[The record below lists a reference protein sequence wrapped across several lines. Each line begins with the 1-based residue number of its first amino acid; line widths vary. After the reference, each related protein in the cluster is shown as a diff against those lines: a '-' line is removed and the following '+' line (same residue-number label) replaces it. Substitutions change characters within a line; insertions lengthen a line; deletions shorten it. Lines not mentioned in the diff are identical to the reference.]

1 MVHTTTMNTAAAAL
15 LLALP
20 ASAGMMY
27 TKGSPVLQV
36 DAKNYDRLIAQSNH
50 TSIVEFFAPWCGHC
64 QNLKPA
70 YEKAAKSLAGLA
82 KVAAMD
88 CDDEANK
95 AFCGNLGVKGFPT
108 IMTVTP
114 SKKPG
119 RPVIEDYQGPRT
131 AKAIVDAVVDK
142 IPNHVKR
149 VGDKGLESWL
159 AENND
164 TAKAVLFSE
173 KGTTSA
179 LLKALSVDFRG
190 VISFAQIRDKEKA
203 SIELFGITTY
213 PTLILLPGG
222 TTEALVYDGEMKKE
236 PMIAFLS
243 QAAPPNPD
251 PAPKKPKAS
260 KKTSK
265 ASKDKKK
272 EKENAAEASSSFAS
286 ASSSQAS
293 SEASEAAASAT
304 TITLEDASNP
314 TESPDP
320 VATPEDAPA
329 PAPVA
334 DLPPPIPTIGSE
346 DELRKACLGSKT
358 TTCILLLL
366 PTVPESETVV
376 PESTTMALASLGGV
390 AEKHVQRKGHLFPF
404 YAIPTTNPISLSLR
418 EVLSLGSE
426 SETELVAVNARRSWW
441 KHYGEKGFGL
451 ESVEGWIDAIRLG
464 EGKKEKLPGGL
475 VKEEEKPDE
484 HDEL

>member
-1 MVHTTTMNTAAAAL
+1 
-15 LLALP
+15 
-20 ASAGMMY
+20 
-27 TKGSPVLQV
+27 
-36 DAKNYDRLIAQSNH
+36 
-50 TSIVEFFAPWCGHC
+50 
-64 QNLKPA
+64 
-70 YEKAAKSLAGLA
+70 
-82 KVAAMD
+82 MD

-95 AFCGNLGVKGFPT
+95 AFCGNMGVQGFPT
-108 IMTVTP
+108 IKTVKP

-119 RPVIEDYQGPRT
+119 RPVVEDYQGPRT

-179 LLKALSVDFRG
+179 LLKALSVDFLG
-190 VISFAQIRDKEKA
+190 AISFAQIRDKEKA

-213 PTLILLPGG
+213 PTLLLLPGG
-222 TTEALVYDGEMKKE
+222 STEALVYDGEMKKG
-236 PMIAFLS
+236 PMTTFLS
-243 QAAPPNPD
+243 GVAPPNPD
-251 PAPKKPKAS
+251 LAPKKAKTP

-265 ASKDKKK
+265 ASKDDKK
-272 EKENAAEASSSFAS
+272 EREKDTEASSTFAS
-286 ASSSQAS
+286 ASSSHAS
-293 SEASEAAASAT
+293 SEASEAAASST
-304 TITLEDASNP
+304 TITLEEASNP

-366 PTVPESETVV
+366 PMVPEGETTIS
-376 PESTTMALASLGGV
+376 ESTTTALASLGGI
-390 AEKHVQRKGHLFPF
+390 AEKHVQRKGNLFPF
-404 YAIPTTNPISLSLR
+404 YAVPATNTVSSSLR
-418 EVLSLGSE
+418 DILSLGSE
-426 SETELVAVNARRSWW
+426 AETELVAVNARRSWW
-441 KHYGEKGFGL
+441 KRYGDKDFGRDT
-451 ESVEGWIDAIRLG
+451 VEDWIDTIRLG
-464 EGKKEKLPGGL
+464 EGKKEKLPDGL
-475 VKEEEKPDE
+475 VKEEKKPED

>member
-1 MVHTTTMNTAAAAL
+1 MVHTTSLSAAAAAL

-95 AFCGNLGVKGFPT
+95 AFCGNMGVKGFPT
-108 IMTVTP
+108 IKTVKP
-114 SKKPG
+114 SNKRG
-119 RPVIEDYQGPRT
+119 RALIEDYQGPRT

-149 VGDKGLESWL
+149 VGDKGLKSWL
-159 AENND
+159 AGNND
-164 TAKAVLFSE
+164 TTKAVLFSD

-179 LLKALSVDFRG
+179 LLKALSVDFLG
-190 VISFAQIRDKEKA
+190 AISFAQIRDKEKA

-222 TTEALVYDGEMKKE
+222 STEALVYDGAMKKE
-236 PMIAFLS
+236 PMVAFLS
-243 QAAPPNPD
+243 QIVPPNPD
-251 PAPKKPKAS
+251 PAPKKPKSA
-260 KKTSK
+260 KKTGK
-265 ASKDKKK
+265 ASKDEKK
-272 EKENAAEASSSFAS
+272 EKEQATKASSSFAS

-304 TITLEDASNP
+304 TITLEEASNP

-320 VATPEDAPA
+320 IATAEDAPA
-329 PAPVA
+329 PAPVV
-334 DLPPPIPTIGSE
+334 DLPPPIPTLGSE
-346 DELRKACLGSKT
+346 ADLRKACLGPKT

-366 PTVPESETVV
+366 PLLSESDNVA
-376 PESTTMALASLGGV
+376 PESTTMALASLGSI
-390 AEKHVQRKGHLFPF
+390 AEKHVLRKGHLFPF
-404 YAIPTTNPISLSLR
+404 YAIPTTNPVSSNLR
-418 EVLSLGSE
+418 EILSLGGEAEMS
-426 SETELVAVNARRSWW
+426 LVAVNARRSWW
-441 KHYGEKGFGL
+441 KQYDGNNFGL
-451 ESVEGWIDAIRLG
+451 DDVEGWIDAIRLG
-464 EGKKEKLPGGL
+464 EGKKEKLPDGL
-475 VKEEEKPDE
+475 VKDEEKTEE